1 MITAARLET
10 GFKFP
15 ATCALFHIQLIEL
28 AGGPDLSAALEE
40 MEGRR
45 LEVLVDDRDLS
56 AVVKFAEADW
66 IGSPVQ
72 VVAGRKSFEG
82 GGVELRTPN
91 GKKQIIRIA
100 DLIPCVLAV
109 AGEVI

>member
-1 MITAARLET
+1 MDGL
-10 GFKFP
+10 G
-15 ATCALFHIQLIEL
+15 
-28 AGGPDLSAALEE
+28 
-40 MEGRR
+40 

-56 AVVKFAEADW
+56 AGVKFAESDW
-66 IGSPVQ
+66 IGAPMQ

-109 AGEVI
+109 AGEVM